1 MDLVKA
7 LPELSDIQLVIF
19 DCDGVLIDSEGI
31 SKRELIKLLAELQ
44 VDISDSYFESHFLGH
59 SFEHVTAK
67 VLEDF
72 GVALQP
78 TFRPEYQKALI
89 AAFTAELQPTSGL
102 KDILDTLA
110 VPRCIATS
118 SSPTRVGH
126 AMSVTG
132 LDNYFAPHIFTAS
145 QVKNGKPAPDLF
157 LHAAKNMG
165 VDTQHCLVIEDSPAG
180 VQAAKAAN
188 MQVIRYAGAS
198 HMEPWRRAVDP
209 LSDDV
214 TTISQWQDLYS
225 LAPAL
230 TNTMKSRGH
239 RG

>member
-1 MDLVKA
+1 MDVKQA
-7 LPELSDIQLVIF
+7 LPELADIQLVIF
-19 DCDGVLIDSEGI
+19 DCDGVLIDSEGL
-31 SKRELIKLLAELQ
+31 SKRELLILLSNLG
-44 VDISDSYFESHFLGH
+44 VDITDSYFETHFLGH

-67 VLEDF
+67 IYQDF
-72 GVALQP
+72 DVSLPA

-102 KDILDTLA
+102 TDMLDALA

-132 LDNYFAPHIFTAS
+132 LERYFAPHIFTAS
-145 QVKNGKPAPDLF
+145 QVENGKPAPDLF
-157 LHAAKNMG
+157 LHAAKYMG

-188 MQVIRYAGAS
+188 MQVIRFAGAS
-198 HMEPWRRAVDP
+198 HMGPWRRAVDP

-230 TNTMKSRGH
+230 TNTMKSRGN